1 MFVSAHRNA
10 AESAS
15 GNAIDRGFPPPR
27 EKMPD
32 AGTLSAGF
40 LAILLLAGI
49 VHIVTILLVPHYS
62 GADGWSRAVTAAVE
76 EDWTPLVSPNSSQA
90 ALPGLD
96 PLFVHGLCKIE
107 INEAP
112 AILSLEPA
120 NRFWSLA
127 LYNRSGTVVFS
138 LNDRTAVDGALEM
151 LVVNSLDAERLKESP
166 QADLEGMIIV
176 KSANADLI
184 AVLRLYAP
192 EPSDRSEAQAQ
203 IAAAQCAPAP
213 VFTEN

>member
-1 MFVSAHRNA
+1 MIAL
-10 AESAS
+10 
-15 GNAIDRGFPPPR
+15 DREFLPAR
-27 EKMPD
+27 KMPA
-32 AGTLSAGF
+32 AGTLSAGL
-40 LAILLLAGI
+40 LAMLLLAGI

-62 GADGWSRAVTAAVE
+62 GADGWSRAAAAAVN
-76 EDWTPLVSPNSSQA
+76 DGWTALASPASAQDSI
-90 ALPGLD
+90 PGLD
-96 PLFVHGLCKIE
+96 PLFVHGLCKVA

-112 AILSLEPA
+112 AILSLEAA

-127 LYNRSGTVVFS
+127 LHDRSGTVLFS

-166 QADLEGMIIV
+166 QADFEGMIIV
-176 KSANADLI
+176 ESADTELI

-192 EPSDRSEAQAQ
+192 EPADRLVAKAQ